1 MVICL
6 QITNNKAQRS
16 FLVNF
21 LEDWI
26 SPIQNEELFKFPVKK
41 KKKKSQQ
48 TVTQFLN

>member
-21 LEDWI
+21 LKDWI
-26 SPIQNEELFKFPVKK
+26 SSIQNEAELFKFPVKTGSK
-41 KKKKSQQ
+41 
-48 TVTQFLN
+48 

>member
-26 SPIQNEELFKFPVKK
+26 SPTQNEAEVFKFPVKTGSK
-41 KKKKSQQ
+41 
-48 TVTQFLN
+48 